1 MAMPPRRK
9 AGRAIL
15 MVGVCFVRKLVVGT
29 SSLSWGDS
37 SWGSLF
43 LFPKKWRAVRVG
55 EVHVLCLGCWWRAS
69 DVFDGDVNASEPVN
83 TVITRTAAAVTALL
97 FRGTIVL
104 SLDYQFQ
111 VRRNESCK

>member
-1 MAMPPRRK
+1 
-9 AGRAIL
+9 
-15 MVGVCFVRKLVVGT
+15 
-29 SSLSWGDS
+29 
-37 SWGSLF
+37 
-43 LFPKKWRAVRVG
+43 
-55 EVHVLCLGCWWRAS
+55 
-69 DVFDGDVNASEPVN
+69 VNASEPVN